1 MCRVGS
7 ESLEILTSHRFEL
20 LGCARL
26 DIQLPLKV
34 GTHLPFHL
42 VDLLKHKY
50 TLADDTPGLVR
61 IWVIADDLGG
71 DRKRGG
77 EKVVPGGAASGN
89 GPSLES
95 LQKVESGKGPRGRES
110 RAMEGVGDEVY
121 ERRGRRVGRRRGW
134 LVGTM
139 EEVVDVAS
147 VHLHGSLI
155 VWALRGA

>member
-1 MCRVGS
+1 MCRVES

-34 GTHLPFHL
+34 GTHIPFHL
-42 VDLLKHKY
+42 VDLPKRKH
-50 TLADDTPGLVR
+50 TLADNTPGHVG

-71 DRKRGG
+71 DHKCRG

-95 LQKVESGKGPRGRES
+95 LQKVESGKGPRGREF
-110 RAMEGVGDEVY
+110 RAMEGVGDEVC
-121 ERRGRRVGRRRGW
+121 EHWGRRVGRRRGW

-139 EEVVDVAS
+139 EEVVDVVS
-147 VHLHGSLI
+147 IHLHDSLI
-155 VWALRGA
+155 VWVLRGA